1 MAKTCIAPRC
11 KNDAKSPHAKFCTVC
26 FKRNARSANLKRKRF
41 AGGGGVLGNAGG
53 YGVLGNR
60 GNRHGSGVLVT
71 VATSVVV
78 ESLATVATLHLDIVW
93 LLSRAACGARR
104 RTRSGQARP
113 RRHPPQQKIASR
125 KRVKPKTKP
134 GQRPKARRQPS
145 QC

>member
-1 MAKTCIAPRC
+1 MTKTCIAPRC
-11 KNDAKSPHAKFCTVC
+11 KNDAKSSQAKFCIAC
-26 FKRNARSANLKRKRF
+26 FKRNARSASFKRKRF

-53 YGVLGNR
+53 YGVVGNR
-60 GNRHGSGVLVT
+60 GNRHGSGGWAT

-78 ESLATVATLHLDIVW
+78 KSLASVATLHLDMVW

-125 KRVKPKTKP
+125 KRVNPKTKP
-134 GQRPKARRQPS
+134 RRTPKPGKV
-145 QC
+145 C